1 MIGRALV
8 VASTS
13 AVLLVLAA
21 PPAAAAPST
30 AACTGQFFSDHA
42 RLVPDSDGQESVG
55 GFIAFAAHELRAGFG
70 VDISAASRFSDRSA
84 CPF

>member
-8 VASTS
+8 IASTS

-21 PPAAAAPST
+21 LPALAAPST

-42 RLVPDSDGQESVG
+42 RLVLDSDGQESVG
-55 GFIAFAAHELRAGFG
+55 GFIAPTVRELRAGFG
-70 VDISAASRFSDRSA
+70 VDLSTASRFSDRSA